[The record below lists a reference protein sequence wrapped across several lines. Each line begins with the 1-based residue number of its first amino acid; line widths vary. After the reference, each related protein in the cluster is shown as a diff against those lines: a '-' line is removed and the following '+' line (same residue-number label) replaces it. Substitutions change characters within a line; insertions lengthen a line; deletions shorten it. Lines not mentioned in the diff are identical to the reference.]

1 MCLSLQLAAIQESSD
16 GESDEEQESPGEVD
30 HAAPRRGVAQPSV
43 LDASAEK
50 PPPPP
55 PPVEVG
61 AGVEAVSARGQLV
74 DSSDDDSDGDIES
87 LPAVAVGKVRKGRAV
102 AAEEKPKV

>member
-16 GESDEEQESPGEVD
+16 DDSDEEQESPGEVG
-30 HAAPRRGVAQPSV
+30 HAAPRRGVAQPSD

-50 PPPPP
+50 PLP
-55 PPVEVG
+55 PPVEAEVE
-61 AGVEAVSARGQLV
+61 VEAVSARGQKV
-74 DSSDDDSDGDIES
+74 DSSDDDSGGDIES

>member
-16 GESDEEQESPGEVD
+16 DDSDEEQESPGEVG

-50 PPPPP
+50 PLP
-55 PPVEVG
+55 PPVIVE
-61 AGVEAVSARGQLV
+61 VEAVSARGQLV
-74 DSSDDDSDGDIES
+74 DSSDDDSGGDIES